1 MKYSTD
7 KSFCEELD
15 QKDSLKSYKDLFFI
29 PKNKQGKDLIYF
41 CGNSLGLQPK
51 KTKEYNLLDEKTV
64 EKLSEKIEKT
74 TNLVKYLENNN
85 IYPEKI
91 NSRLEE
97 LDEK

>member
-29 PKNKQGKDLIYF
+29 PKNNEGKDLIYF

-51 KTKEYNLLDEKTV
+51 KTKECKKKTKKPNSS
-64 EKLSEKIEKT
+64 KLSPSQWAHP
-74 TNLVKYLENNN
+74 LH
-85 IYPEKI
+85 P
-91 NSRLEE
+91 
-97 LDEK
+97 D